1 MEKLGLIAGNGRFP
15 ILSAKGARDNNISI
29 IAVGIEGETSPEIED
44 YVEKLYWIGVAQ
56 IGKLIKIFKSEHIS
70 KAVMAGGITKTK
82 MFSSWRNLRF
92 MPDLKTIN
100 LWYKQVKKRDD
111 QSLLGAVAEELLK
124 NGIELQNSTLFVP
137 HLLVKKGIL
146 TKKQPT
152 EKELEDIHFGWP
164 VAKEI
169 SKLGIGQ
176 CLVIKE
182 KVVLAVE
189 ALEGTDETILRGGT
203 LGKGD
208 IIVIKVSKQNFDPRF
223 DIPTVGLETIKS
235 LKESSASVLALE
247 AGKTLILD
255 IEETVKAADNAQIA
269 IVGL

>member
-1 MEKLGLIAGNGRFP
+1 MEKIGLIAGNGRFP
-15 ILSAKGARDNNISI
+15 ILFAKGAQDNKVPVV
-29 IAVGIEGETSPEIED
+29 AVGIEGETSPEIEQ

-56 IGKLIKIFKSEHIS
+56 IGKLIKIFKHENVS
-70 KAVMAGGITKTK
+70 KAVMAGGLTKTN
-82 MFSSWRNLRF
+82 MFSSLRNLRF
-92 MPDLKTIN
+92 LPDIRTIN
-100 LWYKQVKKRDD
+100 LWYRNVRKRDD
-111 QSLLGAVAEELLK
+111 HSLLGAVADELLK
-124 NGIELQNSTLFVP
+124 DGIELQNSTIYVP
-137 HLLVKKGIL
+137 QLIAQKGIL

-152 EKELEDIHFGWP
+152 EKEMEDVNFGWP
-164 VAKEI
+164 IAKEI
-169 SKLGIGQ
+169 ARLGIGQ

-189 ALEGTDETILRGGT
+189 ALEGTDETIRRGGN

-208 IIVIKVSKQNFDPRF
+208 VVVIKVSKHDFDPRF

-255 IEETVKAADNAQIA
+255 IEETIKAADQAHIA
-269 IVGL
+269 IIGL